1 MIGASNLI
9 MYSLGVLGGLFSSIF
24 MFDGLLTREEKRRRF
39 LMTKRR
45 IKAFQIHAKEA
56 AAPKELENI
65 LKNAGNPLG
74 LNAFRYQMFRYVIS
88 FSLLIYYFIIPLVFQ
103 HEFVVWAIV
112 IPIFL
117 LLLTSPK
124 LPFSAFSFIIRKIT
138 EIYKSRKN
146 NEIFQLHDLLI
157 SEFELMDS
165 HQVNMY
171 HVLKRLYRNFDHI
184 QPELQEL
191 LQPSNWKDDPTPFL
205 EQFAERINTTE
216 AHMLVNILSKFDQHT
231 NREIAI
237 SSLESNSK
245 LFGTSQIENYRM
257 RKKLTNDLA
266 LIPIFITHMLIM
278 GCFIGVIIVLAM
290 NAFNQSNL

>member
-1 MIGASNLI
+1 LIGALNVAV
-9 MYSLGVLGGLFSSIF
+9 YSLGIIGGLLSSFF
-24 MFDGLLTREEKRRRF
+24 MYDGLLTREEKRRKF

-45 IKAFQIHAKEA
+45 FKAFQIHVKEA
-56 AAPKELENI
+56 AAPKVLENI

-74 LNAFRYQMFRYVIS
+74 LNAFRYQMYRYVLIIS
-88 FSLLIYYFIIPLVFQ
+88 LIIYYFLIPLIF
-103 HEFVVWAIV
+103 HKEFVYWGTVLS
-112 IPIFL
+112 IFL
-117 LLLTSPK
+117 LLITSPK
-124 LPFSAFSFIIRKIT
+124 IPFSVFSFIMRKVT

-157 SEFELMDS
+157 SEIELMES
-165 HQVNMY
+165 NQVNIY
-171 HVLKRLYRNFDHI
+171 HILKRLYRNFEHI

-191 LQPSNWKDDPTPFL
+191 LQPSNWKVDPTPSL
-205 EQFAERINTTE
+205 EKFAERINTTE

-231 NREIAI
+231 DREIAI

-257 RKKLTNDLA
+257 RKKLINDIA